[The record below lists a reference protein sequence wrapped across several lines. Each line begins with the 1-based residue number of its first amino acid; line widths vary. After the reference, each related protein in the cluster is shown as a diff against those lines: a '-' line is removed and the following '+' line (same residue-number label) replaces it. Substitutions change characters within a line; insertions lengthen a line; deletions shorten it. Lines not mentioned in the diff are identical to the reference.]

1 MTRAN
6 PFHLSSNHPTQELC
20 AVAPSPQLRERMN
33 EWLRGPRADGDL
45 PLTLAGDPRLPG
57 FNDGTILPPSTFR
70 PGTPARDVR
79 SAAADRSPLRG
90 DVRVLVVLVDFTDK
104 AFEVDTSRFEE
115 LFFST
120 GNVPTG
126 SVTEYYKDVTGGL
139 VTISGQVVGP
149 FTMPQTLAW
158 YANGNY
164 GIGKPSGDPR
174 ANILAQDAVKAAD
187 PSVGLQPYDNDGNGY
202 VDAFIVVHAGGGGE
216 ETGDPGDIWSHKW
229 VLPEEYTADGGVKV
243 YAYLTIPE
251 NAKLGVAAHELG
263 HLLFGFPDLY
273 DIDYSSEGIGNWCLM
288 AGGSWNGGGDTPAH
302 PSAWCKAQQGW
313 VDVVHVASDTELE
326 LSDVKTSRKVHRL
339 WTDGIV
345 GQEYF
350 LLENRQQ
357 AGFDADMPGAG
368 LLVWHVD
375 ESKETN
381 EDENQYLVALV
392 QADAS
397 RDLENNVNRGDRG
410 DPFPGW
416 MSNTDFTSTSSPPST
431 GYSGQ
436 DSLVSVTGITDADGT
451 ITATAS
457 VHATGTP
464 PPDTGD
470 LEQRVASLEARV
482 AALEDAV
489 SRGGEALSALRQ
501 GAQGLRGGSH
511 GGQHDGHHDGHRS
524 YRERPGDVVNAG
536 FAAAARAARELVS
549 EVQQQWSPRRR
560 T

>member
-1 MTRAN
+1 MMRAN
-6 PFHLSSNHPTQELC
+6 AFHLPTAHTSDGLC
-20 AVAPSPQLRERMN
+20 AVAPSPQLRDRMR
-33 EWLRGPRADGDL
+33 EQLRSLRGNADV
-45 PLTLAGDPRLPG
+45 PVALAGEPRLPG
-57 FNDGTILPPSTFR
+57 FNDGTILPPSEFR
-70 PGTPARDVR
+70 PGTPLRDVR
-79 SAAADRSPLRG
+79 RAAAERAPLRG
-90 DVRVLVVLVDFTDK
+90 DVRVIVVLVDFTDK
-104 AFEVDTSRFEE
+104 PFDVDTSRFEE

-120 GNVPTG
+120 GKVPTG

-187 PSVGLQPYDNDGNGY
+187 PSVDFQPYDNDGNGY
-202 VDAFIVVHAGGGGE
+202 VDAFIVVHSGGGGE

-229 VLPEEYTADGGVKV
+229 VLPEEYTADSGVKV

-313 VDVVHVASDTELE
+313 ADVVQVSSDTSLE
-326 LSDVKTSRKVHRL
+326 LPDVKTSRTLHRL
-339 WTDGIV
+339 WTDGTV

-357 AGFDADMPGAG
+357 EGYDADLPGAG
-368 LLVWHVD
+368 LLIWHVD

-381 EDENQYLVALV
+381 EDENHYLVALV
-392 QADAS
+392 QADGS
-397 RDLENNVNRGDRG
+397 RDLENDSNRGDGG
-410 DPFPGW
+410 DPYPGW
-416 MSNTDFTSTSSPPST
+416 MSNTSFTASSTPAST

-436 DSLVSVTGITDADGT
+436 DSLVSVTDISDSGDTM
-451 ITATAS
+451 TANVS

-464 PPDTGD
+464 PETGD

-501 GAQGLRGGSH
+501 GASGVRGGSH
-511 GGQHDGHHDGHRS
+511 AGHRDGQRGS
-524 YRERPGDVVNAG
+524 REKPGDAVNSG
-536 FAAAARAARELVS
+536 LAAAARAARDLVS

>member
-1 MTRAN
+1 
-6 PFHLSSNHPTQELC
+6 
-20 AVAPSPQLRERMN
+20 
-33 EWLRGPRADGDL
+33 
-45 PLTLAGDPRLPG
+45 
-57 FNDGTILPPSTFR
+57 
-70 PGTPARDVR
+70 
-79 SAAADRSPLRG
+79 
-90 DVRVLVVLVDFTDK
+90 
-104 AFEVDTSRFEE
+104 
-115 LFFST
+115 
-120 GNVPTG
+120 
-126 SVTEYYKDVTGGL
+126 
-139 VTISGQVVGP
+139 
-149 FTMPQTLAW
+149 MPQTLAW

-187 PSVGLQPYDNDGNGY
+187 PSVDLQPYDNDGNGY
-202 VDAFIVVHAGGGGE
+202 VDAFIVVHAGEGGE

-313 VDVVHVASDTELE
+313 VDVVQVGSDTALE
-326 LSDVKTSRKVHRL
+326 LPDVKTSKQVHRL
-339 WTDGIV
+339 WTDGTV

-357 AGFDADMPGAG
+357 AGYDADLPGAG
-368 LLVWHVD
+368 LLIWHVD
-375 ESKETN
+375 ESKESN
-381 EDENQYLVALV
+381 EDENHYLVALV
-392 QADAS
+392 QSDGS
-397 RDLENNVNRGDRG
+397 RDLENNVNRGDGG
-410 DPFPGW
+410 DPYPGW
-416 MSNTDFTSTSSPPST
+416 MSNQDFTATSTPAST

-457 VHATGTP
+457 VHAAGGP

-470 LEQRVASLEARV
+470 LEQRVASLEARL
-482 AALEDAV
+482 AAVEDAV
-489 SRGGEALSALRQ
+489 ARGGDALSAVRQ
-501 GAQGLRGGSH
+501 GAQGVRGPH
-511 GGQHDGHHDGHRS
+511 GGPHGGHHDGHRG
-524 YRERPGDVVNAG
+524 YREKPGEVVNAG
-536 FAAAARAARELVS
+536 LAAAARAAREIVS

>member
-1 MTRAN
+1 MTFPNQYPLPAD
-6 PFHLSSNHPTQELC
+6 HLC
-20 AVAPSPQLRERMN
+20 AVAPSPQLRERMR
-33 EWLRGPRADGDL
+33 EQLRNLRADADV
-45 PLTLAGDPRLPG
+45 PIALAGDPRLPG
-57 FNDGTILPPSTFR
+57 FNDGTIMPPSAFG
-70 PGTPARDVR
+70 PGTRLRDVR
-79 SAAADRSPLRG
+79 RAAADRAPLRG
-90 DVRVLVVLVDFTDK
+90 DVRVVVVLADFTDK

-120 GNVPTG
+120 GTIPTG
-126 SVTEYYKDVTGGL
+126 SVSEYYKDVTGGL

-164 GIGKPSGDPR
+164 GIGKPSGEPR

-187 PSVGLQPYDNDGNGY
+187 PSVDFKPYDNDGNGY
-202 VDAFIVVHAGGGGE
+202 VDAFIVVHAGMGGE

-288 AGGSWNGGGDTPAH
+288 AGGSWSGGGDTPAH
-302 PSAWCKAQQGW
+302 PSAWCKSQQGW
-313 VDVVHVASDTELE
+313 VDVVQVSSDISLE
-326 LSDVKTSRKVHRL
+326 LPDVKSSKTVHRL
-339 WTDGIV
+339 WTDGTV

-357 AGFDADMPGAG
+357 EGFDAGLPGAG

-375 ESKETN
+375 ESEETN
-381 EDENQYLVALV
+381 EDENHYLVALM
-392 QADAS
+392 QADGS
-397 RDLENNVNRGDRG
+397 RDLENDVNRGDGG
-410 DPFPGW
+410 DPYPGW
-416 MSNTDFTSTSSPPST
+416 SRNTAFTATSTPAST

-436 DSLVSVTGITDADGT
+436 DSLVAVTEISDSGAAM
-451 ITATAS
+451 TATAS
-457 VHATGTP
+457 VHATSTP

-482 AALEDAV
+482 AAIEDAV

-501 GAQGLRGGSH
+501 GVSGTRR
-511 GGQHDGHHDGHRS
+511 HHDGHRDGH
-524 YRERPGDVVNAG
+524 RNGHRGAPQGPGDVVGAG
-536 FAAAARAARELVS
+536 FSVAARVARELVS